1 MKDDELVNKELVDK
15 ELIKLVE
22 AVLFVSD
29 KPLTVKAIWQRLFG
43 DSAETVVPLNSAN
56 QETNSADQ
64 ESVEEAVEDLDTV
77 NKDLDTGNKK
87 FNKKLDGEPD
97 EELDQKPFAEPLVA
111 EPVSKEAVARAI
123 ETLQVFYQ
131 DRGIQLQQVASG
143 YRFQAAVDLAPMIR
157 KMRPEKPPRY
167 SRAVLETLAIIGYQ
181 QPVTRAEIEDI
192 RGVSVSSSIIKML
205 QERQWV
211 RVVGH
216 KDVPGKPALLAT
228 TKTFLDY
235 FNLSSLDA
243 LPALA
248 ELKEMDFAESDVSD
262 IKVDTKADVAEDSI
276 VVESSQV
283 VENSKLEESSESVV

>member
-192 RGVSVSSSIIKML
+192 RGVSVSSSISPSQI
-205 QERQWV
+205 R
-211 RVVGH
+211 
-216 KDVPGKPALLAT
+216 
-228 TKTFLDY
+228 
-235 FNLSSLDA
+235 
-243 LPALA
+243 
-248 ELKEMDFAESDVSD
+248 SDSF
-262 IKVDTKADVAEDSI
+262 
-276 VVESSQV
+276 
-283 VENSKLEESSESVV
+283 